1 MPDHREP
8 GPDIFFDALNLT
20 TDDESTNRESGAD
33 DPVETETTETEELE
47 LSLDDEESTEESPDA
62 KAEKYEIKAYGK
74 TVELDIDGLKDYA
87 QKGVSFEEQQKK
99 LLAEHNSRL
108 AEVATERKK
117 IEAEAERLGE
127 LLEVFGQSEKAREN
141 LEFLM
146 ENDLPEYKRQ
156 KAMFDEIAEKAKTL
170 GAARR
175 EAEIAEGIELLST
188 AYPQEWADTNKRKE
202 LLGQAAEVFQEVGI
216 PIETT
221 TDGKVFLL
229 AIKAKQAMVKAAKY
243 DAMVEKAKT
252 AQTTPPKKLPTAT
265 ATKAKTNGNSKPF
278 DVVAEFFGR

>member
-1 MPDHREP
+1 MTDHRES
-8 GPDIFFDALNLT
+8 GPDNFFDALNLT
-20 TDDESTNRESGAD
+20 TDEESTNREPGAD

-47 LSLDDEESTEESPDA
+47 LSLDDEEGTEESPDA
-62 KAEKYEIKAYGK
+62 KADKYEIKAYGK
-74 TVELDIDGLKDYA
+74 TVELDIEGLKDYA

-127 LLEVFGQSEKAREN
+127 LLEVFGQSEKAKEN
-141 LEFLM
+141 LDFLM

-156 KAMFDEIAEKAKTL
+156 KAMLDEIAEKAKTL
-170 GAARR
+170 SAARQ

-229 AIKAKQAMVKAAKY
+229 AIKAKQAMAKAAKY
-243 DAMVEKAKT
+243 DALVEKAKT
-252 AQTTPPKKLPTAT
+252 AKTTPPKKLPTASGM
-265 ATKAKTNGNSKPF
+265 KAKTPSDDEF
-278 DVVAEFFGR
+278 DVVAEAFKTR